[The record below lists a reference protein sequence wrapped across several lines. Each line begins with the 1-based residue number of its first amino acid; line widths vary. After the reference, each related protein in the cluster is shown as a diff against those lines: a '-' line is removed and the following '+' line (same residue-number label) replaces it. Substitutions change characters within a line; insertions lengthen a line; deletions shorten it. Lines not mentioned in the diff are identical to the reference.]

1 MHTSKEMV
9 CIPPHPARAVRKIGT
24 LFRKGICSS
33 CSMDNLRCKKM
44 GKLYYIFL
52 LSVHFNSRF
61 YLLQKRET

>member
-1 MHTSKEMV
+1 
-9 CIPPHPARAVRKIGT
+9 
-24 LFRKGICSS
+24 
-33 CSMDNLRCKKM
+33 MDNLRCKKM